1 MSVQAPQTTDC
12 FFAEQYGLGTAE
24 LGRLLDLALARGGDY
39 ADVFAEYSLHRNINF
54 EEEAIKSASA
64 STAQGV
70 GVRVVSGDA
79 IGYAYSEDFAWSSLQ
94 RAAQTAGNI
103 AQAGGHHA
111 PIAVATVPLPDYYSV
126 ASPAVNEPAEAK
138 LDLIRRADST
148 ARAYAP
154 TITHVMVMFAEE
166 ERRTMVATSE
176 GVLAADVQPRVTL
189 ALQVVSERN
198 GDRQSAFQGSAA
210 REGLAY
216 FTDEYS
222 PEATAS
228 EAARMATTLHD
239 AVDAPAGAMPVVLG
253 NGWSGVLLH
262 EAVGHGLEADF
273 NRKRT
278 SLYTDRVGEQV
289 AAPGVTLIDDA
300 TLPGYIG
307 SLNMD
312 DEGTPGQRTVL
323 IEDGVLVGYMHD
335 WISARHFD
343 TARTGN
349 GRRQNYHHYPVPRMT
364 NTYLLG
370 GEVDP
375 EEIIRSVDKGVYCV
389 NYSGGQV
396 NISNGDFVFSTVEAY
411 LIEGGKQ
418 TAPLK
423 HTSLIGNGPTLL
435 QNVTMIGSDPDIP
448 KRTGTCGKE
457 GQGVPVGAGCP
468 TLLVSELNIGGTQ
481 Q

>member
-1 MSVQAPQTTDC
+1 MSARAQRASDR
-12 FFAEQYGLGTAE
+12 FFAEQHDLGAPE
-24 LGRLLDLALARGGDY
+24 LGRLLDLALERGGDY
-39 ADVFAEYSLHRNINF
+39 ADVFAEHSLSRNISF
-54 EEEAIKSASA
+54 EEQAIKSASA
-64 STAQGV
+64 STGQGV
-70 GVRVVSGDA
+70 GVRVVNGDA

-94 RAAQTAGNI
+94 RAAQTAANI
-103 AQAGGHHA
+103 AQTRGRRE
-111 PIAVATVPLPDYYSV
+111 PIAVATATLPDYYPV
-126 ASPAVNEPAEAK
+126 DDPAVKEPAEAK
-138 LDLIRRADST
+138 LELIRRADAA
-148 ARAYAP
+148 ARAYSQ
-154 TITHVMVMFAEE
+154 TITHAMVMFAEE
-166 ERRTMVATSE
+166 ERRTLVATSE
-176 GVLAADVQPRVTL
+176 GILASDLQPRVTL

-210 REGLAY
+210 REGLDY
-216 FTDEYS
+216 FAGDYS
-222 PEATAS
+222 PEETAR

-253 NGWSGVLLH
+253 HGWSGVLLH

-278 SLYTDRVGEQV
+278 SLYTDRLGEKV
-289 AAPGVTLIDDA
+289 AASGVTVIDDA

-312 DEGTPGQRTVL
+312 DEGSPGQRTVL

-343 TARTGN
+343 TAQTGN
-349 GRRQNYHHYPVPRMT
+349 GRREDYHHYPVPRMT

-370 GEVDP
+370 GEADP
-375 EEIIRSVDKGVYCV
+375 DEIIRSVDKGVYCV

-411 LIEGGKQ
+411 LIEGGKR

-423 HTSLIGNGPTLL
+423 HTSLIGNGPALL
-435 QNVTMIGSDPDIP
+435 RNVTMIGSDPDIP

-457 GQGVPVGAGCP
+457 GQGVPVGAGVP

>member
-1 MSVQAPQTTDC
+1 M
-12 FFAEQYGLGTAE
+12 
-24 LGRLLDLALARGGDY
+24 
-39 ADVFAEYSLHRNINF
+39 
-54 EEEAIKSASA
+54 
-64 STAQGV
+64 
-70 GVRVVSGDA
+70 
-79 IGYAYSEDFAWSSLQ
+79 
-94 RAAQTAGNI
+94 
-103 AQAGGHHA
+103 
-111 PIAVATVPLPDYYSV
+111 
-126 ASPAVNEPAEAK
+126 
-138 LDLIRRADST
+138 
-148 ARAYAP
+148 
-154 TITHVMVMFAEE
+154 
-166 ERRTMVATSE
+166 
-176 GVLAADVQPRVTL
+176 
-189 ALQVVSERN
+189 
-198 GDRQSAFQGSAA
+198 
-210 REGLAY
+210 
-216 FTDEYS
+216 
-222 PEATAS
+222 
-228 EAARMATTLHD
+228 
-239 AVDAPAGAMPVVLG
+239 
-253 NGWSGVLLH
+253 
-262 EAVGHGLEADF
+262 EADF